1 MENESSIKNL
11 ITESLQQI
19 RTFIDADTIVG
30 KQIVTPSGTVI
41 IPISKLSMG
50 FASGGLDLPSK
61 KTGAK
66 SFGGGGGTGVTVS
79 PIGFLVVSSDGN
91 FLIQRRSEKRKLM
104 PGEWAATGGS
114 AISGESSLAA
124 AARELREELGIK
136 ALKGSLKL
144 MGRLKRRN
152 SFLDVWFIKC
162 DADISRLRL
171 QKSEVAEV
179 KWVTPDELKAMIDGR
194 NYHNYGREYFKAV
207 FEYAEKMRQQFKEQ
221 I

>member
-1 MENESSIKNL
+1 MIGRERWDVLNKDGKPVGRTMLRGENTLK
-11 ITESLQQI
+11 
-19 RTFIDADTIVG
+19 
-30 KQIVTPSGTVI
+30 
-41 IPISKLSMG
+41 
-50 FASGGLDLPSK
+50 
-61 KTGAK
+61 
-66 SFGGGGGTGVTVS
+66 
-79 PIGFLVVSSDGN
+79 IGEYHLVVHIWVLSSNGN
-91 FLIQRRSEKRKLM
+91 ILIQRRSNEKKLM

-124 AARELREELGIK
+124 AARELSEELGIK

-179 KWVTPDELKAMIDGR
+179 KWVTPDELKVMIEQR

-207 FEYAEKMRQQFKEQ
+207 FDYAEKMRKQFKEQ
-221 I
+221 V

>member
-1 MENESSIKNL
+1 MMELWDILNDQGVVTGK
-11 ITESLQQI
+11 TAVRG
-19 RTFIDADTIVG
+19 RTVLRNGEYHLVVHIW
-30 KQIVTPSGTVI
+30 
-41 IPISKLSMG
+41 
-50 FASGGLDLPSK
+50 
-61 KTGAK
+61 
-66 SFGGGGGTGVTVS
+66 
-79 PIGFLVVSSDGN
+79 VVSSDGN